1 MSLKLAVI
9 LLSRWMKTLTQVWKI
24 FHKHTTQSL
33 YLYRTLWHCINVG
46 IVTSLSCLFP
56 ADWYRT
62 PWRSAGILKTEVCQ
76 RREEIKTDAGKPLF
90 SSWNGDRQWI
100 SSLMP
105 EDTSLWMRL
114 LKWTKTKAALWAVS
128 AGWWCLAAIIQLQW
142 SCTDGDVSEWAR
154 LRKPMAGRF
163 TGKSLQDWILI
174 RFLRRIKMYICVM
187 RVYSVVVSTQRQ
199 LINSSS
205 YITMPDSSPPNLACQ
220 RFAAI
225 NQRANKG
232 SPGLSCLPFSLQTRH
247 LCCTRPPVAN
257 REHLSKEINIWI
269 KRRGGGRKV

>member
-1 MSLKLAVI
+1 M
-9 LLSRWMKTLTQVWKI
+9 
-24 FHKHTTQSL
+24 
-33 YLYRTLWHCINVG
+33 G
-46 IVTSLSCLFP
+46 
-56 ADWYRT
+56 
-62 PWRSAGILKTEVCQ
+62 CQ
-76 RREEIKTDAGKPLF
+76 RRLMMPGCHHPAPMKLHRWRRVRMSQAEE
-90 SSWNGDRQWI
+90 
-100 SSLMP
+100 
-105 EDTSLWMRL
+105 
-114 LKWTKTKAALWAVS
+114 
-128 AGWWCLAAIIQLQW
+128 
-142 SCTDGDVSEWAR
+142 TDG
-154 LRKPMAGRF
+154 RKVYR
-163 TGKSLQDWILI
+163 KSLQDWILI

-257 REHLSKEINIWI
+257 QEHLSKEINI
-269 KRRGGGRKV
+269 